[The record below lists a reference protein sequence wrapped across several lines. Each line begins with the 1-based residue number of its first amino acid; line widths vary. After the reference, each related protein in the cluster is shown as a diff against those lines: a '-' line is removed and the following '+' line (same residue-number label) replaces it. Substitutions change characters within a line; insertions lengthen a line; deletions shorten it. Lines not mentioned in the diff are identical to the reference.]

1 MEKIDKGI
9 KLISVSGKP
18 GTWYRADK
26 YHIENGKIV
35 KNTPSKTTTQQS
47 DTTTDGSTNTQQS
60 DTTTDGSTNTQQS
73 DTTTDDSTNTQQSDT
88 TTADS
93 TNANNTAKN
102 VVSNVGNVIGQ
113 AFTNAATAQGIN
125 DPQTGHYNR
134 QAALSEAQAAKTRA
148 DEQLARQEAYRN
160 TGDRAL
166 TESAKIAEASSAANI
181 RNNQKAMS
189 AEMGGAAATMAA
201 AKNAAVDPMQNA
213 MALKQAGYNRQDRA
227 TQLAQTATSN
237 QTAAEGQRAQATQSL
252 ELAKQQVQRNAQADR
267 VAKANEEQRAAELE
281 EIKARAAL
289 QNAQAGKATAEQQQ
303 TETDTEAQKQEQK
316 NQAIS
321 SIDDLIS
328 KGAKVSEIYSAYI
341 KTPKTDQSDVLRQIV
356 GRYGQNS
363 ANAQEFYKI
372 WKTWNTK
379 EGWDADPNLAG
390 KWENADQYMRNTLL
404 SDKRMKIIHSP
415 IGRTLMHFYNGRT

>member
-9 KLISVSGKP
+9 KLVSVSGQP

-47 DTTTDGSTNTQQS
+47 DTTA
-60 DTTTDGSTNTQQS
+60 
-73 DTTTDDSTNTQQSDT
+73 TTDDSTNTQQSDT
-88 TTADS
+88 TAADS
-93 TNANNTAKN
+93 KNAQQSDVTTNDSTKAKNTNSTVKN

-213 MALKQAGYNRQDRA
+213 MTLKQAGYNRQDRA

-267 VAKANEEQRAAELE
+267 VAKADEEQRAAELE
-281 EIKARAAL
+281 ETKARAAL

-328 KGAKVSEIYSAYI
+328 KGAKVSDIYSAYI
-341 KTPKTDQSDVLRQIV
+341 KTPKTDQSDVLHQIV

-363 ANAQEFYKI
+363 ANAQEFYNI

-415 IGRTLMHFYNGRT
+415 IGRTLLHFYNGRT

>member
-9 KLISVSGKP
+9 KLVSVSGQP

-35 KNTPSKTTTQQS
+35 KNMTSKMTAQQS
-47 DTTTDGSTNTQQS
+47 DTTTNDSKNAQQS
-60 DTTTDGSTNTQQS
+60 DTTTN
-73 DTTTDDSTNTQQSDT
+73 DSTKAKNTN
-88 TTADS
+88 S
-93 TNANNTAKN
+93 TVKN

-267 VAKANEEQRAAELE
+267 VAKADEEQRAAELE
-281 EIKARAAL
+281 ETKARAAL

-303 TETDTEAQKQEQK
+303 TETDTEAQKQ
-316 NQAIS
+316 
-321 SIDDLIS
+321 D
-328 KGAKVSEIYSAYI
+328 
-341 KTPKTDQSDVLRQIV
+341 
-356 GRYGQNS
+356 
-363 ANAQEFYKI
+363 
-372 WKTWNTK
+372 
-379 EGWDADPNLAG
+379 WDADPNLAG

>member
-9 KLISVSGKP
+9 KLVSVSGQP

-35 KNTPSKTTTQQS
+35 KNAPSETTTQQS
-47 DTTTDGSTNTQQS
+47 DTTTDDSKNAQQS
-60 DTTTDGSTNTQQS
+60 DTATN
-73 DTTTDDSTNTQQSDT
+73 DSTKAKNTN
-88 TTADS
+88 S
-93 TNANNTAKN
+93 TVKN

-213 MALKQAGYNRQDRA
+213 MTLKQAGYNRQDRA

-267 VAKANEEQRAAELE
+267 VAKADEEQRAAELE
-281 EIKARAAL
+281 ETKARAAL

-341 KTPKTDQSDVLRQIV
+341 KTPKTDQNDALRQIV

-363 ANAQEFYKI
+363 ANAQEFYNI

>member
-9 KLISVSGKP
+9 KLVSVSGKP

-35 KNTPSKTTTQQS
+35 KNAPSKTTTQQS
-47 DTTTDGSTNTQQS
+47 DTTTDDSKNTQQS
-60 DTTTDGSTNTQQS
+60 YTTTNAKNTNS
-73 DTTTDDSTNTQQSDT
+73 
-88 TTADS
+88 
-93 TNANNTAKN
+93 TAKN

-213 MALKQAGYNRQDRA
+213 MTLKQAGYNRQDRA

-267 VAKANEEQRAAELE
+267 VAKADEEQRAAELE
-281 EIKARAAL
+281 ETKARAAL
-289 QNAQAGKATAEQQQ
+289 QNAQAGKAAAEQEATTIG
-303 TETDTEAQKQEQK
+303 TEVQKQEQTKQALSNIDELLAK
-316 NQAIS
+316 NADIPT
-321 SIDDLIS
+321 L
-328 KGAKVSEIYSAYI
+328 YTAYI
-341 KTPKTDQSDVLRQIV
+341 RTPAADQNSVLRQIV
-356 GRYGQNS
+356 GHFGQNS
-363 ANAQEFYKI
+363 QKAQEFYNK
-372 WKTWNTK
+372 WKSNNTK

-390 KWENADQYMRNTLL
+390 KWENADNAMKSVLL
-404 SDKRMKIIHSP
+404 SDERTKIQHSP
-415 IGRTLMHFYNGRT
+415 IGRTLLHLYNGRT

>member
-9 KLISVSGKP
+9 KLVSVSGQP

-35 KNTPSKTTTQQS
+35 KNMPSKMTTQQS
-47 DTTTDGSTNTQQS
+47 DTTIDNSKNAQQS
-60 DTTTDGSTNTQQS
+60 DTTN
-73 DTTTDDSTNTQQSDT
+73 DSTKAKNTN
-88 TTADS
+88 S
-93 TNANNTAKN
+93 TVKN

-267 VAKANEEQRAAELE
+267 VAKADEEQRAAELE
-281 EIKARAAL
+281 ETKARAAL

-328 KGAKVSEIYSAYI
+328 KGAKVSDIYSAYI
-341 KTPKTDQSDVLRQIV
+341 KTPKTDQSDVLHQIV

-363 ANAQEFYKI
+363 ANAQEFYNI

>member
-35 KNTPSKTTTQQS
+35 KNAPSETTTQQS

-60 DTTTDGSTNTQQS
+60 DTTA
-73 DTTTDDSTNTQQSDT
+73 TT
-88 TTADS
+88 DS
-93 TNANNTAKN
+93 TNAKNTNSTAKN

-213 MALKQAGYNRQDRA
+213 MTLKQAGYNRQDRA

-267 VAKANEEQRAAELE
+267 VAKADEEQRAAELE
-281 EIKARAAL
+281 ETKARAAL

-328 KGAKVSEIYSAYI
+328 KGAKVSDIYSAYI
-341 KTPKTDQSDVLRQIV
+341 KTPKTDQNDVLRQIV

-363 ANAQEFYKI
+363 ANAQEFYNI

-379 EGWDADPNLAG
+379 EGWDTDPNLAG

-404 SDKRMKIIHSP
+404 SDRRMKIIHSP
-415 IGRTLMHFYNGRT
+415 IGRTLMHFYKGRT

>member
-9 KLISVSGKP
+9 KLVSVSGQP

-35 KNTPSKTTTQQS
+35 KNMPSKTTAQQS
-47 DTTTDGSTNTQQS
+47 DTTIDDSKNAQQS
-60 DTTTDGSTNTQQS
+60 DETTNDSKNAQQPDVTTN
-73 DTTTDDSTNTQQSDT
+73 DSTKAKNTN
-88 TTADS
+88 S
-93 TNANNTAKN
+93 TVKN

-252 ELAKQQVQRNAQADR
+252 ELAKQQVQRNAQANR
-267 VAKANEEQRAAELE
+267 VAKADEEQRAAELE
-281 EIKARAAL
+281 ETKARAAL

-328 KGAKVSEIYSAYI
+328 KGAKVSDIYSAYI
-341 KTPKTDQSDVLRQIV
+341 KTPKTDQSDVLHQIV

-363 ANAQEFYKI
+363 ANAQEFYNI

-404 SDKRMKIIHSP
+404 SDKRMKLIHSP

>member
-9 KLISVSGKP
+9 KLVSVSGKP

-35 KNTPSKTTTQQS
+35 KNAPSKTTTQQS
-47 DTTTDGSTNTQQS
+47 DTTTDDSTKAQQS
-60 DTTTDGSTNTQQS
+60 DTTTN
-73 DTTTDDSTNTQQSDT
+73 DSTNS
-88 TTADS
+88 
-93 TNANNTAKN
+93 TAKN

-267 VAKANEEQRAAELE
+267 VAKADEEQRAAELE
-281 EIKARAAL
+281 ETKARAAL
-289 QNAQAGKATAEQQQ
+289 QNAQAGKATAEQEATAVG
-303 TETDTEAQKQEQK
+303 TEVQKQEQTKQSLSNIDELLAK
-316 NQAIS
+316 NADIPT
-321 SIDDLIS
+321 L
-328 KGAKVSEIYSAYI
+328 YTAYI
-341 KTPKTDQSDVLRQIV
+341 RTPAADQNSVLRQIV
-356 GRYGQNS
+356 GHFGQNS
-363 ANAQEFYKI
+363 QKAQEFYNR
-372 WKTWNTK
+372 WKSNNTK

-390 KWENADQYMRNTLL
+390 KWENADNAMKSVLL

-415 IGRTLMHFYNGRT
+415 IGRTLIHFYNGRT

>member
-35 KNTPSKTTTQQS
+35 KNTPSKMT
-47 DTTTDGSTNTQQS
+47 
-60 DTTTDGSTNTQQS
+60 TQQS

-113 AFTNAATAQGIN
+113 AFTNAGNIMGQAFTNAATAQSIN

-281 EIKARAAL
+281 ETKARAAL

-341 KTPKTDQSDVLRQIV
+341 KTPKNDQSDVLRQIV

>member
-9 KLISVSGKP
+9 KLVSVSGKP
-18 GTWYRADK
+18 GTWYRADQ

-35 KNTPSKTTTQQS
+35 KNTPSKMTTQQS

-60 DTTTDGSTNTQQS
+60 DTTT
-73 DTTTDDSTNTQQSDT
+73 
-88 TTADS
+88 ADS
-93 TNANNTAKN
+93 TNAKNTNNTAKN

-125 DPQTGHYNR
+125 DPQTSHYNR

-281 EIKARAAL
+281 ETKARTAL

-363 ANAQEFYKI
+363 ANAQEFYNI

>member
-35 KNTPSKTTTQQS
+35 KNMPSKMTTQQS
-47 DTTTDGSTNTQQS
+47 DTTTNDSKNAQQS
-60 DTTTDGSTNTQQS
+60 DV
-73 DTTTDDSTNTQQSDT
+73 TTDDSTK
-88 TTADS
+88 
-93 TNANNTAKN
+93 AKN
-102 VVSNVGNVIGQ
+102 TNSTVKNVMSNVGNVIGQ

-213 MALKQAGYNRQDRA
+213 MALKQTGYNRQDRA
-227 TQLAQTATSN
+227 TQLAQTVTSN

-267 VAKANEEQRAAELE
+267 VAKADEEQRAAELE
-281 EIKARAAL
+281 ETKARAAL

-328 KGAKVSEIYSAYI
+328 KGAKVSDIYSAYI
-341 KTPKTDQSDVLRQIV
+341 KTPKTDQSDVLHQIV

-363 ANAQEFYKI
+363 ANAQEFYNI

-404 SDKRMKIIHSP
+404 SDKRMKLIHSP

>member
-9 KLISVSGKP
+9 KLVSVSGQP

-35 KNTPSKTTTQQS
+35 KNMPSKMTTQQS
-47 DTTTDGSTNTQQS
+47 DTTIDNSKNAQQS
-60 DTTTDGSTNTQQS
+60 DTTTN
-73 DTTTDDSTNTQQSDT
+73 DSTKAKNTN
-88 TTADS
+88 S
-93 TNANNTAKN
+93 TVKN

-160 TGDRAL
+160 TGNRAL

-213 MALKQAGYNRQDRA
+213 MTLKQAGYNRQDRA

-267 VAKANEEQRAAELE
+267 VAKADEEQRAAELE
-281 EIKARAAL
+281 ETKARAAL

-341 KTPKTDQSDVLRQIV
+341 KTPKTDQSDVLHQIV

-363 ANAQEFYKI
+363 ANAQEFYNI

-379 EGWDADPNLAG
+379 EDWDADPNLAG

>member
-9 KLISVSGKP
+9 KLVSVSGQP

-35 KNTPSKTTTQQS
+35 KNMPSKMTTQQS
-47 DTTTDGSTNTQQS
+47 DTTIDNSKNAQQS
-60 DTTTDGSTNTQQS
+60 DVTTN
-73 DTTTDDSTNTQQSDT
+73 DSTKAKNTN
-88 TTADS
+88 S
-93 TNANNTAKN
+93 TVKN

-267 VAKANEEQRAAELE
+267 VAKADEEQRAAELE
-281 EIKARAAL
+281 ETKARAAL

-328 KGAKVSEIYSAYI
+328 KGAKVSDIYSAYI

-363 ANAQEFYKI
+363 ANAQEFYNI

-379 EGWDADPNLAG
+379 EDWDADPNLAG

-404 SDKRMKIIHSP
+404 SDKRMKLIHSP

>member
-9 KLISVSGKP
+9 KLVSVSGQP

-35 KNTPSKTTTQQS
+35 KNMPSKMTTQQS
-47 DTTTDGSTNTQQS
+47 DTTIDDSKNAQQS
-60 DTTTDGSTNTQQS
+60 DVTTNNSTKAKNTN
-73 DTTTDDSTNTQQSDT
+73 STV
-88 TTADS
+88 
-93 TNANNTAKN
+93 KN

-267 VAKANEEQRAAELE
+267 VAKADEEQRAAELE
-281 EIKARAAL
+281 ETKARAAL

-328 KGAKVSEIYSAYI
+328 KGAKVSDIYSAYI
-341 KTPKTDQSDVLRQIV
+341 KTPKTDQSDVLHQIV

-363 ANAQEFYKI
+363 ANAQEFYNI

-404 SDKRMKIIHSP
+404 SDKRMKLIHSP

>member
-9 KLISVSGKP
+9 KLVSVSGKP
-18 GTWYRADK
+18 GTWYRADQ

-35 KNTPSKTTTQQS
+35 KNTPSKTTTQQA
-47 DTTTDGSTNTQQS
+47 DATAVNEGVNPTNKQAKNST
-60 DTTTDGSTNTQQS
+60 
-73 DTTTDDSTNTQQSDT
+73 
-88 TTADS
+88 AR
-93 TNANNTAKN
+93 N
-102 VVSNVGNVIGQ
+102 VVSNVGNIVGQ
-113 AFTNAATAQGIN
+113 AFTNAATVQGIN

-252 ELAKQQVQRNAQADR
+252 ELTKQQVQRNAQADR
-267 VAKANEEQRAAELE
+267 VAKADEEQRAAELE
-281 EIKARAAL
+281 ETKARAAL

-303 TETDTEAQKQEQK
+303 TETDTEAQKQEQTKQALSNIDELLAK
-316 NQAIS
+316 NADIPT
-321 SIDDLIS
+321 L
-328 KGAKVSEIYSAYI
+328 YTAYI
-341 KTPKTDQSDVLRQIV
+341 RTPAADQNSVLRQIV
-356 GRYGQNS
+356 GHFGQNS
-363 ANAQEFYKI
+363 QKAQEFYNR
-372 WKTWNTK
+372 WKSNNTK

-390 KWENADQYMRNTLL
+390 KWENADNAMRNTLL
-404 SDKRMKIIHSP
+404 SDKKMKIIHSP

>member
-9 KLISVSGKP
+9 KLVSVSGQP

-47 DTTTDGSTNTQQS
+47 DTTIDNSKNAQQS
-60 DTTTDGSTNTQQS
+60 DVTTN
-73 DTTTDDSTNTQQSDT
+73 DSTKAKNTN
-88 TTADS
+88 S
-93 TNANNTAKN
+93 TVKN

-213 MALKQAGYNRQDRA
+213 MTLKQAGYNRQDRA

-252 ELAKQQVQRNAQADR
+252 ELAKQQVQRNAQAGR
-267 VAKANEEQRAAELE
+267 VAKADEEQRAAELE
-281 EIKARAAL
+281 ETKARAAL

-328 KGAKVSEIYSAYI
+328 KGAKVSDIYSAYI
-341 KTPKTDQSDVLRQIV
+341 KTPKTDQSDVLHQIV

-363 ANAQEFYKI
+363 ANAQEFYNI

>member
-18 GTWYRADK
+18 GTWYRADQ

-35 KNTPSKTTTQQS
+35 KNMPSKMTTQQS
-47 DTTTDGSTNTQQS
+47 DTTTNGSTNTQQS
-60 DTTTDGSTNTQQS
+60 DATTT
-73 DTTTDDSTNTQQSDT
+73 
-88 TTADS
+88 DS
-93 TNANNTAKN
+93 TNAKNTNNTAKN

-281 EIKARAAL
+281 ETKARAAL
-289 QNAQAGKATAEQQQ
+289 QNAQAGKAAAEQQQ

-363 ANAQEFYKI
+363 ANAQEFYNI

-379 EGWDADPNLAG
+379 EGWDADPNLVG

>member
-35 KNTPSKTTTQQS
+35 KNTPSTTTTQQS

-60 DTTTDGSTNTQQS
+60 DTTTA
-73 DTTTDDSTNTQQSDT
+73 DSTNT
-88 TTADS
+88 
-93 TNANNTAKN
+93 NNTAKN

>member
-47 DTTTDGSTNTQQS
+47 DTTTTDGSTNTQQS
-60 DTTTDGSTNTQQS
+60 DTTTDGSTN
-73 DTTTDDSTNTQQSDT
+73 
-88 TTADS
+88 AK
-93 TNANNTAKN
+93 NTAKN
-102 VVSNVGNVIGQ
+102 VVSNVGNVIGQAFTNAGNIMGQ

-303 TETDTEAQKQEQK
+303 TETDTETQKQEQK

-328 KGAKVSEIYSAYI
+328 KGANVSEIYSAYI

>member
-9 KLISVSGKP
+9 KLVSVSGQP
-18 GTWYRADK
+18 GTWYRADH

-35 KNTPSKTTTQQS
+35 KNAPSKTTTQQS
-47 DTTTDGSTNTQQS
+47 DTTTN
-60 DTTTDGSTNTQQS
+60 
-73 DTTTDDSTNTQQSDT
+73 
-88 TTADS
+88 DS
-93 TNANNTAKN
+93 TNAKNTNSTVKN

-267 VAKANEEQRAAELE
+267 VAKADEEQRAAELE
-281 EIKARAAL
+281 ETKARAAL

-316 NQAIS
+316 KQAIS

-328 KGAKVSEIYSAYI
+328 KGAKVSDIYSAYI
-341 KTPKTDQSDVLRQIV
+341 KTPKTDQSDVLHQIV

-363 ANAQEFYKI
+363 ANAQEFYNI

-379 EGWDADPNLAG
+379 EGWDADPNLVG

-415 IGRTLMHFYNGRT
+415 IGRTLIHFYNGRT

>member
-9 KLISVSGKP
+9 KLVSVSGQP

-47 DTTTDGSTNTQQS
+47 DTTIDNSKNAQQS
-60 DTTTDGSTNTQQS
+60 DVTTN
-73 DTTTDDSTNTQQSDT
+73 DSTKAKNTN
-88 TTADS
+88 S
-93 TNANNTAKN
+93 TVKN

-213 MALKQAGYNRQDRA
+213 MTLKQAGYNRQDRA

-267 VAKANEEQRAAELE
+267 LAKADEEQRAAELE
-281 EIKARAAL
+281 ETKARAAL

-328 KGAKVSEIYSAYI
+328 KGAKVSDIYSAYI
-341 KTPKTDQSDVLRQIV
+341 KAPKTDQSDVLHQIV

-363 ANAQEFYKI
+363 ANAQEFYNI

>member
-9 KLISVSGKP
+9 KLVSVSGQP

-35 KNTPSKTTTQQS
+35 KNTPSKMTTQQS
-47 DTTTDGSTNTQQS
+47 DTTINDSKNAQQS
-60 DTTTDGSTNTQQS
+60 DVTTN
-73 DTTTDDSTNTQQSDT
+73 DSTKAKNTN
-88 TTADS
+88 S
-93 TNANNTAKN
+93 TVKN

-134 QAALSEAQAAKTRA
+134 QAALSEAQAAKARA

-213 MALKQAGYNRQDRA
+213 MTLKQAGYNRQDRA

-267 VAKANEEQRAAELE
+267 VAKADEEQRAAELE
-281 EIKARAAL
+281 ETKARAAL

-328 KGAKVSEIYSAYI
+328 KGAKVSDIYSAYI
-341 KTPKTDQSDVLRQIV
+341 KTPKTDQSDVLHQIV

-363 ANAQEFYKI
+363 ANAQEFYNI

>member
-60 DTTTDGSTNTQQS
+60 DTTT
-73 DTTTDDSTNTQQSDT
+73 
-88 TTADS
+88 ADS

-102 VVSNVGNVIGQ
+102 VVSNVGNVIGQAFTNAGNIMGQ

-303 TETDTEAQKQEQK
+303 TETDTETQKQEQK

-328 KGAKVSEIYSAYI
+328 KGANVSEIYSAYI

-363 ANAQEFYKI
+363 ANAQEFYTI

>member
-9 KLISVSGKP
+9 KLVSVSGQP

-47 DTTTDGSTNTQQS
+47 DTTATTN
-60 DTTTDGSTNTQQS
+60 
-73 DTTTDDSTNTQQSDT
+73 DSTNTQQSDVT
-88 TTADS
+88 TNDS
-93 TNANNTAKN
+93 TKAKNTNSTVKN

-267 VAKANEEQRAAELE
+267 VAKADEEQRAAELE
-281 EIKARAAL
+281 ETKARAAL

-328 KGAKVSEIYSAYI
+328 KGAKVSDIYSAYI
-341 KTPKTDQSDVLRQIV
+341 KTPKTDQSDALRQIV

-363 ANAQEFYKI
+363 ANAQEFYNI

-379 EGWDADPNLAG
+379 EDWDADPNLAG
-390 KWENADQYMRNTLL
+390 KWEKADQYMRNTLL

>member
-9 KLISVSGKP
+9 KLVSVSGQP

-35 KNTPSKTTTQQS
+35 KNAPSKTTTQQS
-47 DTTTDGSTNTQQS
+47 DP
-60 DTTTDGSTNTQQS
+60 
-73 DTTTDDSTNTQQSDT
+73 TTDDSTKALQSDVT
-88 TTADS
+88 TNDS
-93 TNANNTAKN
+93 TKAKNTNSTVKN

-267 VAKANEEQRAAELE
+267 VAKADEEQRAAELE
-281 EIKARAAL
+281 ETKARAAL

-303 TETDTEAQKQEQK
+303 TETDTEAQKQKQK

-363 ANAQEFYKI
+363 ANAQEFYNI

-379 EGWDADPNLAG
+379 EDWDADPNLVG

-415 IGRTLMHFYNGRT
+415 IGKTLMHFYNGRT

>member
-9 KLISVSGKP
+9 KLVSVSGQP

-35 KNTPSKTTTQQS
+35 KNMPSKMTTQQS
-47 DTTTDGSTNTQQS
+47 DTTIDNSKNAQQS
-60 DTTTDGSTNTQQS
+60 DVATN
-73 DTTTDDSTNTQQSDT
+73 DSTKAKNTN
-88 TTADS
+88 S
-93 TNANNTAKN
+93 TVKN

-281 EIKARAAL
+281 ETKARAAL

-328 KGAKVSEIYSAYI
+328 KGAKVSDIYSAYI
-341 KTPKTDQSDVLRQIV
+341 KTPKTDQSDVLHQIV

-363 ANAQEFYKI
+363 ANAQEFYNI

>member
-35 KNTPSKTTTQQS
+35 KNTPSKMTTQQS

-60 DTTTDGSTNTQQS
+60 DTTTA
-73 DTTTDDSTNTQQSDT
+73 DSTNT
-88 TTADS
+88 
-93 TNANNTAKN
+93 NNTAKN

-113 AFTNAATAQGIN
+113 AFTNAATAQSIN

-363 ANAQEFYKI
+363 ANAQEFYNI

>member
-9 KLISVSGKP
+9 KLVSVSGKP

-35 KNTPSKTTTQQS
+35 KNAPSKTTTQQS
-47 DTTTDGSTNTQQS
+47 DTTTDDSKNTQQS
-60 DTTTDGSTNTQQS
+60 YTTTNAKNTNS
-73 DTTTDDSTNTQQSDT
+73 
-88 TTADS
+88 
-93 TNANNTAKN
+93 TAKN

-267 VAKANEEQRAAELE
+267 VAKADEEQRAAELE
-281 EIKARAAL
+281 ETKARAAL
-289 QNAQAGKATAEQQQ
+289 QNAQAGKAAAEQEATTIG
-303 TETDTEAQKQEQK
+303 TEVQKQEQTKQALSNIDELLAK
-316 NQAIS
+316 NADIPT
-321 SIDDLIS
+321 L
-328 KGAKVSEIYSAYI
+328 YTAYI
-341 KTPKTDQSDVLRQIV
+341 RTPAADQNSVLRQIV
-356 GRYGQNS
+356 GHFGQNS
-363 ANAQEFYKI
+363 QKAQEFYNR
-372 WKTWNTK
+372 WKSNNTK

-390 KWENADQYMRNTLL
+390 KWENADNAMRNTLL
-404 SDKRMKIIHSP
+404 SDERTKIIHSP

>member
-9 KLISVSGKP
+9 KLVSVSGQP

-35 KNTPSKTTTQQS
+35 KNMPSKMTTQQS
-47 DTTTDGSTNTQQS
+47 DTTIDNSKNAQQS
-60 DTTTDGSTNTQQS
+60 DVTTN
-73 DTTTDDSTNTQQSDT
+73 DSTKAKNTN
-88 TTADS
+88 S
-93 TNANNTAKN
+93 TVKN

-267 VAKANEEQRAAELE
+267 VAKADEEQRAAELE
-281 EIKARAAL
+281 ETKARAAL

-321 SIDDLIS
+321 NIDDLIS
-328 KGAKVSEIYSAYI
+328 KGAKVSDIYSAYI
-341 KTPKTDQSDVLRQIV
+341 KTPKTDQSDVLHQIV

-363 ANAQEFYKI
+363 ANAQEFYNI

-379 EGWDADPNLAG
+379 EGWDANPNLAG

>member
-9 KLISVSGKP
+9 KLVSVSGQP

-35 KNTPSKTTTQQS
+35 KNTPSKMTTQQS
-47 DTTTDGSTNTQQS
+47 DTTINDSKNAQQS
-60 DTTTDGSTNTQQS
+60 DVTTN
-73 DTTTDDSTNTQQSDT
+73 DSTKAKNTN
-88 TTADS
+88 S
-93 TNANNTAKN
+93 TVKN

-134 QAALSEAQAAKTRA
+134 QAALSEAQAAKARA

-213 MALKQAGYNRQDRA
+213 MTLKQAGYNRQDRA

-267 VAKANEEQRAAELE
+267 VAKADEEQRAAELE
-281 EIKARAAL
+281 ETKARAAL

-321 SIDDLIS
+321 SIDD
-328 KGAKVSEIYSAYI
+328 
-341 KTPKTDQSDVLRQIV
+341 
-356 GRYGQNS
+356 
-363 ANAQEFYKI
+363 
-372 WKTWNTK
+372 
-379 EGWDADPNLAG
+379 NLAG
-390 KWENADQYMRNTLL
+390 KRENADQYMRNTLL

>member
-9 KLISVSGKP
+9 KLVSVSGQP

-35 KNTPSKTTTQQS
+35 KNMPSKMTTQQS
-47 DTTTDGSTNTQQS
+47 DTTIDNSKNAQQPDVTTN
-60 DTTTDGSTNTQQS
+60 
-73 DTTTDDSTNTQQSDT
+73 DSTKAKNTN
-88 TTADS
+88 S
-93 TNANNTAKN
+93 TVKN

-181 RNNQKAMS
+181 RNSQKAMS

-201 AKNAAVDPMQNA
+201 ANNAAVDPMQNA

-281 EIKARAAL
+281 ETKARAAL

-328 KGAKVSEIYSAYI
+328 KGAKVSDIYSAYI
-341 KTPKTDQSDVLRQIV
+341 KTPKTDQSDVLHQIV

-363 ANAQEFYKI
+363 ANAQEFYNI

-404 SDKRMKIIHSP
+404 SDKRMKLIHSP

>member
-9 KLISVSGKP
+9 KLVSVSGQP

-35 KNTPSKTTTQQS
+35 KNMPSKMTTQQS
-47 DTTTDGSTNTQQS
+47 DTTIDNSKNAQQS
-60 DTTTDGSTNTQQS
+60 DVTTNNSTKAKNTN
-73 DTTTDDSTNTQQSDT
+73 STV
-88 TTADS
+88 
-93 TNANNTAKN
+93 KN

-252 ELAKQQVQRNAQADR
+252 ELAKQLVQRNAQADR
-267 VAKANEEQRAAELE
+267 VAKADEEQRAAELE
-281 EIKARAAL
+281 ETKARAAL

-321 SIDDLIS
+321 NIDDLIS
-328 KGAKVSEIYSAYI
+328 KGAKVSDIYSAYI
-341 KTPKTDQSDVLRQIV
+341 KTPKTDQSDVLHQIV

-363 ANAQEFYKI
+363 ANAQEFYNI

-379 EGWDADPNLAG
+379 EGWDANPNLAG

>member
-35 KNTPSKTTTQQS
+35 KNTPSKTTTQQP
-47 DTTTDGSTNTQQS
+47 DTTTTDG
-60 DTTTDGSTNTQQS
+60 
-73 DTTTDDSTNTQQSDT
+73 STNTQQSDT

-93 TNANNTAKN
+93 TNAKNTAKK
-102 VVSNVGNVIGQ
+102 VVSNVGNVIGQAFTNAGNIMGQ

-252 ELAKQQVQRNAQADR
+252 ELAKQQVQQNAQADR

-303 TETDTEAQKQEQK
+303 IETDTETQKQEQK

-328 KGAKVSEIYSAYI
+328 KGAKVSEVYSAYI

>member
-1 MEKIDKGI
+1 M
-9 KLISVSGKP
+9 
-18 GTWYRADK
+18 T
-26 YHIENGKIV
+26 
-35 KNTPSKTTTQQS
+35 
-47 DTTTDGSTNTQQS
+47 TQQS

-113 AFTNAATAQGIN
+113 AFTNAATAQSIN

-281 EIKARAAL
+281 ETKARAAL

-303 TETDTEAQKQEQK
+303 TETDTETQKQEQK

-328 KGAKVSEIYSAYI
+328 KGAKVSEVYSAYI

>member
-9 KLISVSGKP
+9 KLVSVSGQP

-35 KNTPSKTTTQQS
+35 KNMPSKMTTQQS
-47 DTTTDGSTNTQQS
+47 DTTIDNSKNAQQS
-60 DTTTDGSTNTQQS
+60 DVTTN
-73 DTTTDDSTNTQQSDT
+73 DSTKAKNTN
-88 TTADS
+88 S
-93 TNANNTAKN
+93 TVKN

-189 AEMGGAAATMAA
+189 AEMGGAAATMSA
-201 AKNAAVDPMQNA
+201 AKNAVVDPMQNA

-281 EIKARAAL
+281 ETKARAAL

-328 KGAKVSEIYSAYI
+328 KGAKVSDIYSAYI
-341 KTPKTDQSDVLRQIV
+341 KTPKTDQSDVLHQIV

-363 ANAQEFYKI
+363 ANAQEFYNI

-379 EGWDADPNLAG
+379 EDWDANPNLAG

>member
-9 KLISVSGKP
+9 KLVSVSGKP
-18 GTWYRADK
+18 GTWYRADQ

-35 KNTPSKTTTQQS
+35 KNTPSKTTTQQA
-47 DTTTDGSTNTQQS
+47 DATAVNEGVNPTNKQAKNS
-60 DTTTDGSTNTQQS
+60 
-73 DTTTDDSTNTQQSDT
+73 
-88 TTADS
+88 
-93 TNANNTAKN
+93 TAKN
-102 VVSNVGNVIGQ
+102 VVSNVGNIVGQ

-267 VAKANEEQRAAELE
+267 VAKADEEQRAAELE
-281 EIKARAAL
+281 ETKARAAL
-289 QNAQAGKATAEQQQ
+289 QNAQAGKATAEQEATTIG
-303 TETDTEAQKQEQK
+303 TEVQKQEQTKQALSNIDELLAK
-316 NQAIS
+316 NADIPT
-321 SIDDLIS
+321 L
-328 KGAKVSEIYSAYI
+328 YTAYI
-341 KTPKTDQSDVLRQIV
+341 RTPAADQNSVLRQIV
-356 GRYGQNS
+356 GHFGQNS
-363 ANAQEFYKI
+363 QKAQEFYNR
-372 WKTWNTK
+372 WKSNNTK

-390 KWENADQYMRNTLL
+390 KWENADNAMRNTLL
-404 SDKRMKIIHSP
+404 SDERMKIIHSP

>member
-1 MEKIDKGI
+1 MERTNNGKTE
-9 KLISVSGKP
+9 ISVDGKNWYSTDQYQIINNKITKKP
-18 GTWYRADK
+18 GSGAVASVATSTAK
-26 YHIENGKIV
+26 V
-35 KNTPSKTTTQQS
+35 NTTPNSA
-47 DTTTDGSTNTQQS
+47 TNTIATSAKPTQDQLQAAKDTQAQKQQAQQAKA
-60 DTTTDGSTNTQQS
+60 DAAKQTASTVLTG
-73 DTTTDDSTNTQQSDT
+73 
-88 TTADS
+88 A
-93 TNANNTAKN
+93 
-102 VVSNVGNVIGQ
+102 GNVASQ
-113 AFTNAATAQGIN
+113 ALRNAATAQGIN

-134 QAALSEAQAAKTRA
+134 QAALSEMQAAKSRA

-201 AKNAAVDPMQNA
+201 AKNATVDPMQNA

-227 TQLAQTATSN
+227 TQLAQAATTN
-237 QTAAEGQRAQATQSL
+237 QTAAEGQRAQATQSK
-252 ELAKQQVQRNAQADR
+252 ELMKQQVQRNAQADR
-267 VAKANEEQRAAELE
+267 AALAEEEQRNAELE
-281 EIKARAAL
+281 EIRARTAL
-289 QNAQAGKATAEQQQ
+289 QQAQAGKATAEQQQ
-303 TETDTEAQKQEQK
+303 TETGTEAQKQEQK

-321 SIDDLIS
+321 SIDDLIN
-328 KGAKVSEIYSAYI
+328 KGAKVSDIYSAYI
-341 KTPKTDQSDVLRQIV
+341 KTPQADQSDVLRQIV

-363 ANAQEFYKI
+363 ANAQEFYNI
-372 WKTWNTK
+372 WKSWNTK

-404 SDKRMKIIHSP
+404 SDERMKVIHSP

>member
-47 DTTTDGSTNTQQS
+47 DTTT
-60 DTTTDGSTNTQQS
+60 TDG
-73 DTTTDDSTNTQQSDT
+73 STNTQQSDT

-93 TNANNTAKN
+93 TNAKNTAKK
-102 VVSNVGNVIGQ
+102 VVSNVGNVIGQAFTNAGNIMGQ

-160 TGDRAL
+160 TGGRAL

>member
-9 KLISVSGKP
+9 KLVSVSGQP

-47 DTTTDGSTNTQQS
+47 DTTA
-60 DTTTDGSTNTQQS
+60 
-73 DTTTDDSTNTQQSDT
+73 TTDDSTNTQQSDT
-88 TTADS
+88 TAADS
-93 TNANNTAKN
+93 KNAQQSDVTTNDSTKAKNTNSTVKN

-213 MALKQAGYNRQDRA
+213 MTLKQAGYNRQDRA

-252 ELAKQQVQRNAQADR
+252 ELAKQQVQRNAQAGR
-267 VAKANEEQRAAELE
+267 VAKADEEQRAAELE
-281 EIKARAAL
+281 ETKARAAL

-328 KGAKVSEIYSAYI
+328 KGAKVSDIYSAYI
-341 KTPKTDQSDVLRQIV
+341 KTPKTDQSDVLHQIV

-363 ANAQEFYKI
+363 ANAQEFYNI

-415 IGRTLMHFYNGRT
+415 IGRTLLHFYNGRT

>member
-18 GTWYRADK
+18 GTWYRADQ

-35 KNTPSKTTTQQS
+35 KNTPSKMTTQQS
-47 DTTTDGSTNTQQS
+47 GTTTV
-60 DTTTDGSTNTQQS
+60 
-73 DTTTDDSTNTQQSDT
+73 DSTNTQQSDT

-93 TNANNTAKN
+93 TNAKNTNSTAKN

-213 MALKQAGYNRQDRA
+213 MTLKQAGYNRQDRA

-281 EIKARAAL
+281 ETKARAAL

-303 TETDTEAQKQEQK
+303 TETDTEAQKQEQTKQALSNIDELLAK
-316 NQAIS
+316 NADIPT
-321 SIDDLIS
+321 L
-328 KGAKVSEIYSAYI
+328 YTAYI
-341 KTPKTDQSDVLRQIV
+341 RTPAADQNSVLRQIV
-356 GRYGQNS
+356 SHFGQNS
-363 ANAQEFYKI
+363 QKAQEFYNK
-372 WKTWNTK
+372 WKSNNTK

-390 KWENADQYMRNTLL
+390 KWENADNAMKNVLL

-415 IGRTLMHFYNGRT
+415 IGRTLIHFYNGRT